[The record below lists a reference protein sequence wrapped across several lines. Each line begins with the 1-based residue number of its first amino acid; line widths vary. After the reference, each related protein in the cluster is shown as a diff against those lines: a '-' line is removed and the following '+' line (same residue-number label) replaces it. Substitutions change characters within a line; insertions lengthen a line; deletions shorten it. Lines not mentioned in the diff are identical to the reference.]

1 MELYK
6 EILLK
11 AITQQIYK
19 VILSPEFSANEIID
33 SICYKTLLKIKE
45 IIEDDAFDDS
55 KCYIKIEKI
64 VCLFEDIGSNGGNR
78 HNFK

>member
-45 IIEDDAFDDS
+45 IIEDDTFDDS
-55 KCYIKIEKI
+55 ECYIKIEKI
-64 VCLFEDIGSNGGNR
+64 VCLFEDIGSNGGSR